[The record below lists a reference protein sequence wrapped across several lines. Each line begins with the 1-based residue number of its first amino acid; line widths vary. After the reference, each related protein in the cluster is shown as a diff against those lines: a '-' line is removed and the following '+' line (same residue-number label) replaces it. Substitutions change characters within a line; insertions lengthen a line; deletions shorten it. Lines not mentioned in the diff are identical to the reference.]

1 MNLNTTPIPTR
12 NWKITKDPV
21 HERDL
26 KRKELKQRVDRR
38 IYYLWFHFLKLCLEL
53 ECVNHVFEK
62 NGGGGKII
70 QGKGKPV
77 RVNRDIYE
85 GWDLENLRGMKFND
99 LYYGDNK
106 RDMFNEG
113 DFEYSGRPQHHSL
126 VKKFNV
132 FIRYFNGKT
141 GDYDKD
147 MDLCEWIIKIYEK
160 ERFEQLKR
168 DDPRSQGMIP
178 FNKLIKKDVKDCE
191 IIILSVCVKGGLQ
204 SKIFLDDLVSRK
216 L

>member
-21 HERDL
+21 SERDL
-26 KRKELKQRVDRR
+26 KRKESKQRVDRR

-53 ECVNHVFEK
+53 ESIGHIFKKRV
-62 NGGGGKII
+62 GGGKVILGE
-70 QGKGKPV
+70 GKLVK
-77 RVNRDIYE
+77 VNRDEYV
-85 GWDLENLRGMKFND
+85 GWDLDNLMSMKFNEWFYGNNKCD
-99 LYYGDNK
+99 L
-106 RDMFNEG
+106 FNEDG
-113 DFEYSGRPQHHSL
+113 FKYSGRPQYHSL

-147 MDLCEWIIKIYEK
+147 MNLCERIIRVYEK

-168 DDPRSQGMIP
+168 NDSRSQGKSP
-178 FNKLIKKDVKDCE
+178 FNKLIDKDVKDCE
-191 IIILSVCVKGGLQ
+191 KIILSVCEGRFPK
-204 SKIFLDDLVSRK
+204 
-216 L
+216 